1 MGYFDFDNSNK
12 KNEGNPFGFEGQG
25 ISLPTI
31 PTKFIALFIFSIIA
45 LFVFGAL
52 KEIYVNWLWFSAT
65 ATSQDVNYLPIYK
78 TVLSAKITFFVVG
91 FLISALIIALN
102 IFIARKQ
109 TVQKN
114 TGGILDQLG
123 ITTSVSNISTIILVS
138 VALFIS
144 VTFGSSAAN
153 NWDTL
158 YKFFNSI
165 EFGTLDP
172 IFQRDIAFYTFT
184 LPAFQF
190 IQSWLL
196 GVLLFT
202 VFIIGGIYLTSF
214 SINDVSNMPKNIQRH
229 FSVIIGLIII
239 LIAAGIF
246 LSVFNILF
254 DNSGL
259 IYGAAYTDVSVKLP
273 VRYILAGIAL
283 FTGIVVIINSFIAN
297 NYRLPLFLIGLWI
310 FVSIVGSGILPS
322 AIQQFTVDPNELQ
335 KEQPYIQRNID
346 YTRLAWGLDN
356 IDEQNFP
363 ANKQVSQEEISQ
375 YPETID
381 NIRILDPRPLRD
393 TFNEIQSIR
402 PFYKFRDVD
411 VDRYLIDGKLN
422 SVMVA
427 TRELDIESTA
437 DRNWTRERLQLTHG
451 FGAAIAPVNSVDADG
466 LPNLLTSNI
475 PPQSSEDELNIT
487 IDGSR
492 IYFGELTNH
501 YVMVKTNENEFDYPL
516 DEGKNAQTRYED
528 DKGIKLD
535 SFFKKAALAW
545 ELGDV
550 NVLISDQLGSDSR
563 LLLYRNIF
571 ERVNKIA
578 PFLTL
583 DPDPYAVTIDGSIY
597 WIHDAYTYTNS
608 FPYSSEYGQKVN
620 YLRNSVKVVTDAQTG
635 DIDLYLFD
643 ESDFIASTWSKIFP
657 TIFKSANEMPSSLKA
672 HVRYPEMLFQM
683 QSEMYLRYHV
693 TDADVF
699 FVGEDFWSI
708 PTEKFKQKEQLVE
721 PYYVVMTLPG
731 ESEEEF
737 ALILPFN
744 PQNRPNTIAWLA
756 GRSDGD
762 NYGKLRAYRFPTE
775 RQING
780 PTQIEALIDQ
790 DPAISQQ
797 ITLWDSAGSE
807 VIRGNL
813 LMIPIGN
820 SVIYVEPIYLQASSR
835 KLPQLVRVVVANGNV
850 IAMEED
856 FATALYK
863 VLGIDKNELEQK
875 TDDSK
880 SIDVPSKTSETSEA
894 TSNQSDVE
902 LIDSLEK
909 IISDVENQIEKIKN
923 IISDL
928 DN

>member
-1 MGYFDFDNSNK
+1 MGYFDFNNSNK
-12 KNEGNPFGFEGQG
+12 DESNPFGFEGQG
-25 ISLPTI
+25 ISLPKI
-31 PTKFIALFIFSIIA
+31 PTKFIALFIFSIIG

-65 ATSQDVNYLPIYK
+65 GTSEAVNYLPIYK
-78 TVLSAKITFFVVG
+78 TILSAKITFFTAG
-91 FLISALIIALN
+91 FFISALIIALN
-102 IFIARKQ
+102 IFIAKKQ

-114 TGGILDQLG
+114 SGGILDQLG

-202 VFIIGGIYLTSF
+202 FFIIGGIYLTSF
-214 SINDVSNMPKNIQRH
+214 SINDISNMPKNIQRH

-239 LIAAGIF
+239 LIASGIF

-254 DNSGL
+254 DDNGI

-273 VRYILAGIAL
+273 VRYILASIAL

-297 NYRLPLFLIGLWI
+297 NYKLPIFLIGIWI
-310 FVSIVGSGILPS
+310 FVSIVGSGLLPS

-346 YTRLAWGLDN
+346 YTRLAWGLNN

-363 ANKQVSQEEISQ
+363 ANRQVSQEEVSQ

-411 VDRYLIDGKLN
+411 VDRYTIDGKLS

-427 TRELDIESTA
+427 TRELDIDSTA
-437 DRNWTRERLQLTHG
+437 DMNWTRQRLQLTHG
-451 FGAAIAPVNSVDADG
+451 FGAAIAPVNSVDTDG

-475 PPQSSEDELNIT
+475 PPQSSEDEVSIS

-516 DEGKNAQTRYED
+516 DEGKNQQTRYEE

-583 DPDPYAVTIDGSIY
+583 DPDPYAVTIDGDIY
-597 WIHDAYTYTNS
+597 WIHDAYTYTDS
-608 FPYSSEYGQKVN
+608 FPYSSEYGGKVN
-620 YLRNSVKVVTDAQTG
+620 YLRNSVKIITDAQTG

-643 ESDFIASTWSKIFP
+643 DSDFIASTWSKIFP
-657 TIFKSANEMPSSLKA
+657 TLFKDASEMPNALIE
-672 HVRYPEMLFQM
+672 HIRYPEMLFQM
-683 QSEMYLRYHV
+683 QSEMYLKYHV
-693 TDADVF
+693 KDANVF

-731 ESEEEF
+731 ESAEEF

-797 ITLWDSAGSE
+797 ITLWDSSGSE

-820 SVIYVEPIYLQASSR
+820 SVLYVEPIYLQASSR
-835 KLPQLVRVVVANGNV
+835 KLPQLVRVVVANGNE

-863 VLGIDKNELEQK
+863 VLGLDKNEIEQK
-875 TDDSK
+875 KDEPQITDK
-880 SIDVPSKTSETSEA
+880 PSKATQETP
-894 TSNQSDVE
+894 NQSDAE

>member
-1 MGYFDFDNSNK
+1 MGYFDFNNSNK
-12 KNEGNPFGFEGQG
+12 DESNPFGFEGQG
-25 ISLPTI
+25 ISMPKI
-31 PTKFIALFIFSIIA
+31 PTKIIALFIFSIIG
-45 LFVFGAL
+45 LFVFGSL

-65 ATSQDVNYLPIYK
+65 GTSQEVSYLPIYK
-78 TVLSAKITFFVVG
+78 TVLSAKIIFFVAG

-102 IFIARKQ
+102 IFIAKKQ
-109 TVQKN
+109 IVQKN
-114 TGGILDQLG
+114 NSGILEQLG
-123 ITTSVSNISTIILVS
+123 ITTTVSNISTIILVS
-138 VALFIS
+138 VALFIA

-184 LPAFQF
+184 LPAFNF

-202 VFIIGGIYLTSF
+202 IFIIGGIYLTSF
-214 SINDVSNMPKNIQRH
+214 SINDISNMPRNIQRH

-254 DNSGL
+254 NESGI

-283 FTGIVVIINSFIAN
+283 FTGIVVMINSFIAN
-297 NYRLPLFLIGLWI
+297 NYKLPIFLIGLWV
-310 FVSIVGSGILPS
+310 FVSIVGSGLLPS

-335 KEQPYIQRNID
+335 KEEPYIQRNID
-346 YTRLAWGLDN
+346 YTRLAWGLNN

-363 ANKQVSQEEISQ
+363 ANKQVSQDEISQ

-411 VDRYLIDGKLN
+411 VDRYTIDGKLS

-427 TRELDIESTA
+427 TRELDIDSTA

-475 PPQSSEDELNIT
+475 PPQSSEDELEIS
-487 IDGSR
+487 IEGSR
-492 IYFGELTNH
+492 IYFGELTKH

-516 DEGKNAQTRYED
+516 DEGKNQETRYEAD
-528 DKGIKLD
+528 RGIVLD

-563 LLLYRNIF
+563 LLLHRNIF

-583 DPDPYAVTIDGSIY
+583 DPDPYAVTIDGKIF
-597 WIHDAYTYTNS
+597 WIHDAYTYTDS
-608 FPYSSEYGQKVN
+608 FPYSSEYGSKVN
-620 YLRNSVKVVTDAQTG
+620 YLRNSVKVITNAQTG

-643 ESDFIASTWSKIFP
+643 DSDFIASTWSKIFP
-657 TIFKSANEMPSSLKA
+657 TLFKNASEMPESLKA
-672 HVRYPEMLFQM
+672 HIRYPEMLFQM

-693 TDADVF
+693 TDASVF

-731 ESEEEF
+731 EEEEEF

-756 GRSDGD
+756 GRSDGE
-762 NYGKLRAYRFPTE
+762 NYGQLRAYRFPTE
-775 RQING
+775 KQING

-813 LMIPIGN
+813 LMIPIGS
-820 SVIYVEPIYLQASSR
+820 SVLYVEPIYLQASSR
-835 KLPQLVRVVVANGNV
+835 KLPQLVRVVVANGNE

-863 VLGIDKNELEQK
+863 VLGIEKDENNFDKKESITQPEK
-875 TDDSK
+875 TQQNK
-880 SIDVPSKTSETSEA
+880 VPT
-894 TSNQSDVE
+894 NQSDAE

>member
-1 MGYFDFDNSNK
+1 M
-12 KNEGNPFGFEGQG
+12 
-25 ISLPTI
+25 
-31 PTKFIALFIFSIIA
+31 
-45 LFVFGAL
+45 
-52 KEIYVNWLWFSAT
+52 
-65 ATSQDVNYLPIYK
+65 
-78 TVLSAKITFFVVG
+78 
-91 FLISALIIALN
+91 
-102 IFIARKQ
+102 
-109 TVQKN
+109 
-114 TGGILDQLG
+114 
-123 ITTSVSNISTIILVS
+123 SNISTIILVS
-138 VALFIS
+138 IALFIS

-165 EFGTLDP
+165 EFGTSDP
-172 IFQRDIAFYTFT
+172 VFQRDIAFYTFT

-190 IQSWLL
+190 VQSWLL
-196 GVLLFT
+196 GVLLFST
-202 VFIIGGIYLTSF
+202 FIIGGIYLTSF
-214 SINDVSNMPKNIQRH
+214 SINDISNMPKNIQRH
-229 FSVIIGLIII
+229 FSVNIGLIII
-239 LIAAGIF
+239 LIAVGIF
-246 LSVFNILF
+246 LSVYNILF
-254 DNSGL
+254 DANGL
-259 IYGAAYTDVSVKLP
+259 IYGAAYTDISIKLP

-283 FTGIVVIINSFIAN
+283 FTGIVVIINSFISN
-297 NYRLPLFLIGLWI
+297 NYRLPAFLIGLWV
-310 FVSIVGSGILPS
+310 FVSIVGSGLLPS

-346 YTRLAWGLDN
+346 YTRLAWGLNN

-363 ANKQVSQEEISQ
+363 ANRQVSQEEVSQ

-411 VDRYLIDGKLN
+411 VDRYTIDGKLS

-427 TRELDIESTA
+427 TRELDIDSTA
-437 DRNWTRERLQLTHG
+437 DMNWTRQRLQLTHG
-451 FGAAIAPVNSVDADG
+451 FGAAIAPVNSVDTDG

-475 PPQSSEDELNIT
+475 PPQSSEDEVNLS

-516 DEGKNAQTRYED
+516 DEGKNAQTRYEE

-583 DPDPYAVTIDGSIY
+583 DPDPYAVTIDGDIY

-620 YLRNSVKVVTDAQTG
+620 YLRNSVKVITDAQTG

-643 ESDFIASTWSKIFP
+643 DADFIASTWSKIFP
-657 TIFKSANEMPSSLKA
+657 TLFKDASEMPNALIE
-672 HVRYPEMLFQM
+672 HIRYPEMLFQM
-683 QSEMYLRYHV
+683 QSEMYLKYHV
-693 TDADVF
+693 KDANVF

-731 ESEEEF
+731 ESVEEF

-797 ITLWDSAGSE
+797 ITLWDSSGSE

-820 SVIYVEPIYLQASSR
+820 SVLYVEPIYLQASSR
-835 KLPQLVRVVVANGNV
+835 KLPQLVRVVVANGNE

-863 VLGIDKNELEQK
+863 VLGIDKNEIEQK
-875 TDDSK
+875 TDDSQ

-894 TSNQSDVE
+894 TSNQSDAE

>member
-1 MGYFDFDNSNK
+1 MGYFDFNNSNK
-12 KNEGNPFGFEGQG
+12 DESNPFGFEGQG
-25 ISLPTI
+25 ISLPKV
-31 PTKFIALFIFSIIA
+31 PTKFIALFIFSIIG

-65 ATSQDVNYLPIYK
+65 GSSEAVNYLSIYK
-78 TVLSAKITFFVVG
+78 TVLSAKITFFTAG
-91 FLISALIIALN
+91 FFISALIIALN
-102 IFIARKQ
+102 IFIAKKQ

-114 TGGILDQLG
+114 SGGILDQLG

-202 VFIIGGIYLTSF
+202 FFIIGGIYLTSF
-214 SINDVSNMPKNIQRH
+214 SINDISNMPKNIQRH

-239 LIAAGIF
+239 LIAIGIF
-246 LSVFNILF
+246 LSVYNILF
-254 DNSGL
+254 DANGL
-259 IYGAAYTDVSVKLP
+259 IYGAGYTDVSIKLP

-283 FTGIVVIINSFIAN
+283 FTGIVVIVNSFIAN
-297 NYRLPLFLIGLWI
+297 NYKLPIFLIGLWI
-310 FVSIVGSGILPS
+310 FVSIVGSGLLPS

-346 YTRLAWGLDN
+346 YTRLAWGLNN

-363 ANKQVSQEEISQ
+363 ANRQVSQEEVSQ

-411 VDRYLIDGKLN
+411 VDRYTIDGKLS

-427 TRELDIESTA
+427 TRELDIDSTA
-437 DRNWTRERLQLTHG
+437 DMNWTRQRLQLTHG
-451 FGAAIAPVNSVDADG
+451 FGAAIAPVNSVDTDG

-475 PPQSSEDELNIT
+475 PPQSSADEVDIS

-516 DEGKNAQTRYED
+516 DEGKNQETRYEQD
-528 DKGIKLD
+528 RGIVLNT
-535 SFFKKAALAW
+535 FFKKAALAW

-563 LLLYRNIF
+563 LLLHRNIF

-583 DPDPYAVTIDGSIY
+583 DPDPYAVTIDGDIY

-608 FPYSSEYGQKVN
+608 FPYSTEYGQKVN
-620 YLRNSVKVVTDAQTG
+620 YLRNSVKVITDAQTG

-643 ESDFIASTWSKIFP
+643 DSDFIAATWSKIFP
-657 TIFKSANEMPSSLKA
+657 TLFKDASEMPNALVE
-672 HVRYPEMLFQM
+672 HIRYPEMLFQM
-683 QSEMYLRYHV
+683 QSEMYLKYHV
-693 TDADVF
+693 KDANVF
-699 FVGEDFWSI
+699 FIGEDFWSI

-731 ESEEEF
+731 ESSEEF

-797 ITLWDSAGSE
+797 ITLWDSSGSE

-820 SVIYVEPIYLQASSR
+820 SVLYVEPIYLQASSR
-835 KLPQLVRVVVANGNV
+835 KLPQLVRVVVANGNE

-863 VLGIDKNELEQK
+863 VLGLDNNEIEQK
-875 TDDSK
+875 KDEPKTTDES
-880 SIDVPSKTSETSEA
+880 SKTTQETLK
-894 TSNQSDVE
+894 QSDAE

>member
-1 MGYFDFDNSNK
+1 MGYFDFNNSNK
-12 KNEGNPFGFEGQG
+12 DDSNPFGLDGQG

-31 PTKFIALFIFSIIA
+31 PIKLVAIFVFSIIA

-65 ATSQDVNYLPIYK
+65 ETSQSVDYLPIYK
-78 TVLSAKITFFVVG
+78 TVLSAKITFFLAG
-91 FLISALIIALN
+91 FFISALIIALN
-102 IFIARKQ
+102 ILIAKKQ
-109 TVQKN
+109 SVQKN
-114 TGGILDQLG
+114 KGGILDQLG
-123 ITTSVSNISTIILVS
+123 VTTSLSNISTIILVS
-138 VALFIS
+138 IALFIS

-165 EFGTLDP
+165 EFGTSDP
-172 IFQRDIAFYTFT
+172 VFQRDIAFYTFT

-190 IQSWLL
+190 VQSWLL
-196 GVLLFT
+196 GVLLFST
-202 VFIIGGIYLTSF
+202 FIIGGIYLTSF
-214 SINDVSNMPKNIQRH
+214 SINDISNMPKNIQRH
-229 FSVIIGLIII
+229 FSVNIGLIII
-239 LIAAGIF
+239 LIATGIF
-246 LSVFNILF
+246 LSVYNILF
-254 DNSGL
+254 DANGL
-259 IYGAAYTDVSVKLP
+259 IYGAAYTDISIKLP

-283 FTGIVVIINSFIAN
+283 FTGIVVIINSFISN
-297 NYRLPLFLIGLWI
+297 NYRLPAFLIGLWV
-310 FVSIVGSGILPS
+310 FVSIVGSGLLPS

-346 YTRLAWGLDN
+346 YTRLAWGLNN

-363 ANKQVSQEEISQ
+363 ANRQVSQEEVSQ

-411 VDRYLIDGKLN
+411 VDRYTIDGKLS

-427 TRELDIESTA
+427 TRELDIDSTA
-437 DRNWTRERLQLTHG
+437 DMNWTRQRLQLTHG
-451 FGAAIAPVNSVDADG
+451 FGAAIAPVNSVDTDG

-475 PPQSSEDELNIT
+475 PPQSSEDEVNIS

-516 DEGKNAQTRYED
+516 DEGKNAQTRYEE

-583 DPDPYAVTIDGSIY
+583 DPDPYAVTIDGDIY

-620 YLRNSVKVVTDAQTG
+620 YLRNSVKVITDAQTG

-643 ESDFIASTWSKIFP
+643 DADFIASTWSKIFP
-657 TIFKSANEMPSSLKA
+657 TLFKDASEMPNALIE
-672 HVRYPEMLFQM
+672 HIRYPEMLFQM
-683 QSEMYLRYHV
+683 QSEMYLKYHV
-693 TDADVF
+693 KDANVF

-731 ESEEEF
+731 ESAEEF

-797 ITLWDSAGSE
+797 ITLWDSSGSE

-820 SVIYVEPIYLQASSR
+820 SVLYVEPIYLQASSR
-835 KLPQLVRVVVANGNV
+835 KLPQLVRVVVANGNE

-863 VLGIDKNELEQK
+863 VLGIDKNEIEQK

-894 TSNQSDVE
+894 TSNQSDAE